1 MLTDIIQ
8 ILMQLSVFVTGAFLV
23 VLIYHFIKFGPNKAF
38 RLREQE
44 EVITIRRRH
53 WFTLFSSFLR
63 LGFLAFFF
71 VAALLFIYDANYSL
85 VFAHMNTTLIWLLAI
100 IFAEAILVISL
111 TVFADYYLDLWV
123 VTNQRSIR
131 IELRG
136 LFSRNTISINH
147 DRVQEISVEVVGVI
161 PTILGYGKV
170 HVQTAGA
177 EADFVFENIPF
188 PYEMKDII
196 YKMAKKKPE

>member
-8 ILMQLSVFVTGAFLV
+8 ILMQLSIFVTGAFLV
-23 VLIYHFIKFGPNKAF
+23 VLVYHFIKFGPNKAF

-44 EVITIRRRH
+44 EIITIRRRH

-71 VAALLFIYDANYSL
+71 VAALLFVYDANYSL
-85 VFAHMNTTLIWLLAI
+85 VFTHLNATLIWLLAI
-100 IFAEAILVISL
+100 IFAEAILIISL

-147 DRVQEISVEVVGVI
+147 DRVQETVDQRLLQEVR
-161 PTILGYGKV
+161 ILVLLQIAVRSG
-170 HVQTAGA
+170 HSST
-177 EADFVFENIPF
+177 FRRW
-188 PYEMKDII
+188 
-196 YKMAKKKPE
+196 